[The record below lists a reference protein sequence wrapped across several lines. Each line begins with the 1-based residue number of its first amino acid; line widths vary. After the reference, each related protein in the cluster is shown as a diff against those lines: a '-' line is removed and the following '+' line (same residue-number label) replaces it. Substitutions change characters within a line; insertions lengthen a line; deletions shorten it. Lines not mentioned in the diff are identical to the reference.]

1 MSLPSLLGAGRARQ
15 FAGLIGCGV
24 AQVGVAVGTAYL
36 VRHSFDA
43 FLRSDQALDT
53 TALTLMLA
61 GFAGIAGA
69 LILFRTLERATAEA
83 LGQSFVGSV
92 RHKLFK
98 HLLTVPLREFQ
109 RRRRG
114 HLMLR
119 FIGDLNAL
127 RLWVSQG
134 LAPLLIGSISIAGT
148 LTMLAI
154 MNLRIAAAI
163 GAVSLTA
170 MTVMLLFGPTLAKR
184 VREARRRR
192 SQLAG
197 NLGEK
202 LSSAAVVQAFG
213 RSQKEQR
220 RLRRQ
225 TRRLIAAAV
234 SRARMSAIVR
244 VLPEAGATLCVGLV
258 IFVGMFEIERGTA
271 TPGTLFA
278 TLTVLGLLA
287 TPLRDLARVFDY
299 WQNFK
304 VARQKIETFLAL
316 PSMERGKRRRAEL
329 DVKKGRLVMSGVGI
343 EPGVTDLTVSVE
355 PGATVAI
362 VGPNGGGK
370 STLLMLAAG
379 LIPPDRGQVTIDGQD
394 LSKCT
399 LVSIRQAVGIMSPTL
414 PLLSGTLGWN
424 LRYRVP
430 DASDEEIAR
439 IAARCGIDLAE
450 PHFPAGLESRL
461 QESSRNIP
469 TGLAQRICLARALM
483 GAPPVLLLDE
493 PDSELDTAGRSML
506 NRVLRDR
513 QGTTLVVTHDPQRLL
528 STNRVWHVAGGRIV
542 EHGTPAEILACDG
555 PTTRLFGLR
564 PGQLVAAHGVAD
576 AG

>member
-1 MSLPSLLGAGRARQ
+1 MGQPGA
-15 FAGLIGCGV
+15 
-24 AQVGVAVGTAYL
+24 
-36 VRHSFDA
+36 
-43 FLRSDQALDT
+43 
-53 TALTLMLA
+53 
-61 GFAGIAGA
+61 
-69 LILFRTLERATAEA
+69 
-83 LGQSFVGSV
+83 
-92 RHKLFK
+92 
-98 HLLTVPLREFQ
+98 
-109 RRRRG
+109 
-114 HLMLR
+114 
-119 FIGDLNAL
+119 
-127 RLWVSQG
+127 
-134 LAPLLIGSISIAGT
+134 APLLIGSISIAGT
-148 LTMLAI
+148 LTMLAT
-154 MNLRIAAAI
+154 MNLRIAAAV

-170 MTVMLLFGPTLAKR
+170 MTVMLLFGPTLARR

-343 EPGVTDLTVSVE
+343 EPGATDLTVSVE

-379 LIPPDRGQVTIDGQD
+379 LIPPDRGRSRSTDRTCPD
-394 LSKCT
+394 AHWYRSARRSASC
-399 LVSIRQAVGIMSPTL
+399 RQPC

-430 DASDEEIAR
+430 DASDEDIAR
-439 IAARCGIDLAE
+439 IAARCGIDLEE

-528 STNRVWHVAGGRIV
+528 SANRVWHVAGGRIV

-564 PGQLVAAHGVAD
+564 PGQLVAAHGVAA

>member
-15 FAGLIGCGV
+15 FAGLIGWGV
-24 AQVGVAVGTAYL
+24 AQAGVAVAAAYL
-36 VRHSFDA
+36 VRHAFDT
-43 FLRSDQALDT
+43 FLRSQEALDVP
-53 TALTLMLA
+53 ALALMLA
-61 GFAGIAGA
+61 GFAAIAAA
-69 LILFRTLERATAEA
+69 LIVFRTQERGTAEA

-98 HLLTVPLREFQ
+98 HLLSVPLREFQ

-134 LAPLLIGSISIAGT
+134 IARLLIGSIMIAGT
-148 LTMLAI
+148 LAALAV
-154 MNLRIAAAI
+154 MNLRIAVVV
-163 GAVSLTA
+163 GAVALTA
-170 MTVMLLFGPTLAKR
+170 MLAMLAFGPPLARR

-213 RSQKEQR
+213 RSRKEQR

-225 TRRLIAAAV
+225 TKRLIAAAV
-234 SRARMSAIVR
+234 SRARLSAIVR
-244 VLPEAGATLCVGLV
+244 VLPEAGATLCVGLI
-258 IFVGMFEIERGTA
+258 IFVGMFEMERGAA

-278 TLTVLGLLA
+278 TITVLGLLA
-287 TPLRDLARVFDY
+287 SPLRDLARVFDY

-304 VARQKIETFLAL
+304 VARHKIEQFLAM
-316 PSMERGKRRRAEL
+316 PSMERGQRRRVEL
-329 DVKKGRLVMSGVGI
+329 SVGEGRLVLDGVGLD
-343 EPGVTDLTVSVE
+343 PGAADLGVTAG
-355 PGATVAI
+355 PGETIAI

-379 LIPPDRGQVTIDGQD
+379 LIQPDRGLVTIDGQN

-399 LVSIRQAVGIMSPTL
+399 LPSIRQAVGIMSPSL

-430 DASDEEIAR
+430 DASVEDITR
-439 IAARCGIDLAE
+439 IATQCGIDLE
-450 PHFPAGLESRL
+450 SPHVPDGLETRL
-461 QESSRNIP
+461 QEGSRNIP

-483 GAPPVLLLDE
+483 GAPPILLLDE
-493 PDSELDTAGRSML
+493 PDSELDTAGRTML

-513 QGTTLVVTHDPQRLL
+513 SGLTLVVTHDPQRLL
-528 STNRVWHVAGGRIV
+528 SADRLWHVAGGRVI
-542 EHGTPAEILACDG
+542 EQGCPREILRGDG
-555 PTTRLFGLR
+555 PTTRLFRLR
-564 PGQLVAAHGVAD
+564 PGQLVAAR
-576 AG
+576 

>member
-1 MSLPSLLGAGRARQ
+1 MRLPSLLGAGRARQ
-15 FAGLIGCGV
+15 FAGLIGWGI
-24 AQVGVAVGTAYL
+24 AQACVAVATAYL
-36 VRHSFDA
+36 VRHAFDT
-43 FLRSDQALDT
+43 FLRSQQALDVK
-53 TALTLMLA
+53 ALTAMLG
-61 GFAGIAGA
+61 GFAAIAGA
-69 LILFRTLERATAEA
+69 LILFRTFERGTAEA

-98 HLLTVPLREFQ
+98 HLLSVPLREVQ

-134 LAPLLIGSISIAGT
+134 VARLLIGGIMIAGT
-148 LTMLAI
+148 LAALAV
-154 MNLRIAAAI
+154 MNLRIAV
-163 GAVSLTA
+163 AVGTVALTA
-170 MTVMLLFGPTLAKR
+170 MTAMLLFGPLLARR

-213 RSQKEQR
+213 RSRKEQR

-225 TRRLIAAAV
+225 TKRLIAAAV
-234 SRARMSAIVR
+234 SRARLSALVR

-258 IFVGMFEIERGTA
+258 ILVGMFELERGAA

-287 TPLRDLARVFDY
+287 SPLRDLARVFDY

-304 VARQKIETFLAL
+304 VARQKIEQFLAL
-316 PSMERGKRRRAEL
+316 PSMERDRRRRVEL
-329 DVKKGRLVMSGVGI
+329 TVGEGRLVLDGVGL
-343 EPGVTDLTVSVE
+343 D
-355 PGATVAI
+355 PGAADLDVAAGPGETIAI

-379 LIPPDRGQVTIDGQD
+379 LIVPDRGRVTIDGQD
-394 LSKCT
+394 LSACT
-399 LVSIRQAVGIMSPTL
+399 LPSIRAAIGIMSPAL
-414 PLLSGTLGWN
+414 PLLSGTLEWN

-430 DASDEEIAR
+430 EASNEDVAGIAVQ
-439 IAARCGIDLAE
+439 CGVDLDS
-450 PHFPAGLESRL
+450 PHMPGGLDTRL
-461 QESSRNIP
+461 QENSRNIP

-483 GAPPVLLLDE
+483 GAPPILLLDE
-493 PDSELDTAGRSML
+493 PDSELDTAGRTML

-513 QGTTLVVTHDPQRLL
+513 SGLTLVVTHDPQRLL
-528 STNRVWHVAGGRIV
+528 SADRVWHVAGGRV
-542 EHGTPAEILACDG
+542 LEQGSPGEILRHDG

-564 PGQLVAAHGVAD
+564 PGQLVAAR
-576 AG
+576 

>member
-15 FAGLIGCGV
+15 FAGLIGCGA

-36 VRHSFDA
+36 VRHSFDT
-43 FLRSDQALDT
+43 FLRTDQPLDT
-53 TALTLMLA
+53 TALALMLA

-134 LAPLLIGSISIAGT
+134 LAPLLIGSIMIAGT
-148 LTMLAI
+148 LAMLAV
-154 MNLRIAAAI
+154 MNPRIAAAV
-163 GAVSLTA
+163 GTVSLTA
-170 MTVMLLFGPTLAKR
+170 MSVMLLFGPTLAGR

-213 RSQKEQR
+213 RAQKEQR

-225 TRRLIAAAV
+225 TKRLIAAAV
-234 SRARMSAIVR
+234 SRARISAVVR

-258 IFVGMFEIERGTA
+258 IFVGMFEMERGAA

-287 TPLRDLARVFDY
+287 TPLRDMARVFDY

-304 VARQKIETFLAL
+304 VARQKIEVFLAL
-316 PSMERGKRRRAEL
+316 PSMERGQRRRTELRVKDGLLALQRVGIDPGAAEL
-329 DVKKGRLVMSGVGI
+329 TI
-343 EPGVTDLTVSVE
+343 AAEPGE
-355 PGATVAI
+355 TVAI

-379 LIPPDRGQVTIDGQD
+379 LIQPDRGRVTIDGQD
-394 LSKCT
+394 LSTCT
-399 LVSIRQAVGIMSPTL
+399 LMSIRQAVGIMSPNL

-424 LRYRVP
+424 LRYRMP
-430 DASDEEIAR
+430 DASEEEIVRVAE
-439 IAARCGIDLAE
+439 RCGVDLDG
-450 PHFPAGLESRL
+450 PHFPAGLETRL
-461 QESSRNIP
+461 HESSRNIP
-469 TGLAQRICLARALM
+469 TGLAQRICFARALM
-483 GAPPVLLLDE
+483 GAPPILLLDE

-506 NRVLRDR
+506 NRVLRGR
-513 QGTTLVVTHDPQRLL
+513 AGTTLVVTHDPQRLL
-528 STNRVWHVAGGRIV
+528 SAGRVWHVAGGRII
-542 EHGTPAEILACDG
+542 EHGPPDEILACDG

-564 PGQLVAAHGVAD
+564 PGQLVAARGVAD
-576 AG
+576 GG

>member
-1 MSLPSLLGAGRARQ
+1 MRLPSLLGAGRARQ

-24 AQVGVAVGTAYL
+24 AQVGVAIGTAYL
-36 VRHSFDA
+36 VRHAFDT
-43 FLRSDQALDT
+43 FIRTGQTLDV
-53 TALTLMLA
+53 TALGLMLG
-61 GFAGIAGA
+61 GFGAIAA
-69 LILFRTLERATAEA
+69 SLILFRTLERGIAEA

-92 RHKLFK
+92 RHKLFR
-98 HLLTVPLREFQ
+98 HLLAVPLREFQ

-134 LAPLLIGSISIAGT
+134 LARLLIGSIMIVGT
-148 LTMLAI
+148 LAVLATL
-154 MNLRIAAAI
+154 NLRIAAAI
-163 GAVSLTA
+163 GAVSLVA
-170 MTVMLLFGPTLAKR
+170 MSVMLLFGPALARR

-192 SQLAG
+192 AQLAG

-213 RSQKEQR
+213 RARKEQR

-225 TRRLIAAAV
+225 TKRLIAAHV
-234 SRARMSAIVR
+234 SKARLSALVR

-258 IFVGMFEIERGTA
+258 IFIGMVELDRGTA

-278 TLTVLGLLA
+278 SLTVLGLLA
-287 TPLRDLARVFDY
+287 APLRDLARVFDY

-316 PSMERGKRRRAEL
+316 PSMERDKRRRTDLKLGE
-329 DVKKGRLVMSGVGI
+329 GRLSLDAVGI
-343 EPGVTDLTVSVE
+343 DPGAAALTVTAGPDE
-355 PGATVAI
+355 TIAI

-379 LIPPDRGQVTIDGQD
+379 MIQPDRGTVAIDGLD
-394 LSKCT
+394 LSTCT
-399 LVSIRQAVGIMSPTL
+399 LPSIRQAIGIMSPAL
-414 PLLSGTLGWN
+414 PLLRGTLGWN
-424 LRYRVP
+424 LRYRAPEATV
-430 DASDEEIAR
+430 EEIR
-439 IAARCGIDLAE
+439 GMAARCAVDLDSA
-450 PHFPAGLESRL
+450 HFPDGLETRL
-461 QESSRNIP
+461 QEASRNIP

-483 GAPPVLLLDE
+483 GAPPILLLDE

-506 NRVLRDR
+506 NRVLRAR
-513 QGTTLVVTHDPQRLL
+513 TGLTLVVTHDPQRLL
-528 STNRVWHVAGGRIV
+528 SADRVWHVAGGRII
-542 EHGTPAEILACDG
+542 EQGTPEDLLNGDG

-564 PGQLVAAHGVAD
+564 PGQLVAVR
-576 AG
+576 

>member
-1 MSLPSLLGAGRARQ
+1 MRLPSLLGAGRARL

-24 AQVGVAVGTAYL
+24 AQVGVAIGTAYL
-36 VRHSFDA
+36 VRHAFDA
-43 FLRSDQALDT
+43 FLRSDQPLDK
-53 TALTLMLA
+53 AGLALMLA

-69 LILFRTLERATAEA
+69 LILFRMLERATAEA

-98 HLLTVPLREFQ
+98 HLLTVPMREFQ

-134 LAPLLIGSISIAGT
+134 LAPLLIGSMMIAGT
-148 LTMLAI
+148 VTMLAI
-154 MNLRIAAAI
+154 MNLRIAAAV
-163 GAVSLTA
+163 ATVSLTA
-170 MTVMLLFGPTLAKR
+170 MAVMLLFGPPLSRR

-192 SQLAG
+192 SHLAG

-234 SRARMSAIVR
+234 SRARISALVR

-258 IFVGMFEIERGTA
+258 IFVGLFEMQRGTA
-271 TPGTLFA
+271 TAGTLFA

-287 TPLRDLARVFDY
+287 TPLRDLARVFDH

-304 VARQKIETFLAL
+304 VARQKIEVFLAL
-316 PSMERGKRRRAEL
+316 PSMERGTRRRAEL
-329 DVKKGRLVMSGVGI
+329 SVRGGRLGLDGAGI
-343 EPGVTDLTVSVE
+343 DPGAADLTVAAE
-355 PGATVAI
+355 PGETVAV

-379 LIPPDRGQVTIDGQD
+379 LVQPDRGRVTIDEQD

-399 LVSIRQAVGIMSPTL
+399 LVSIRRAVGIMSPSL

-430 DASDEEIAR
+430 DASEEEIAQV
-439 IAARCGIDLAE
+439 AARCGVDPKG
-450 PHFPAGLESRL
+450 PHFPRGLETRL

-483 GAPPVLLLDE
+483 GEPPILLLDE
-493 PDSELDTAGRSML
+493 PDSELDSAGRNML

-513 QGTTLVVTHDPQRLL
+513 GGTTIVVTHDPQRLL
-528 STNRVWHVAGGRIV
+528 SADRVWHLAGGRIV
-542 EHGTPAEILACDG
+542 EQGTPDEILACDG

-564 PGQLVAAHGVAD
+564 PGQLVAAHGA
-576 AG
+576 AR

>member
-1 MSLPSLLGAGRARQ
+1 MGLPSLLGAGRARQ
-15 FAGLIGCGV
+15 FAGLIGWGV
-24 AQVGVAVGTAYL
+24 AQAGVAVATAYL
-36 VRHSFDA
+36 VRHAFDT
-43 FLRSDQALDT
+43 FLRSQQALDVQ
-53 TALTLMLA
+53 ALALMLA
-61 GFAGIAGA
+61 GFAAMAAA
-69 LILFRTLERATAEA
+69 LIVFRTQERGTAES

-98 HLLTVPLREFQ
+98 HLLSVPLREFQ

-134 LAPLLIGSISIAGT
+134 IARLLIGSIMIAGT
-148 LTMLAI
+148 LAALAV
-154 MNLRIAAAI
+154 MNLRIAI
-163 GAVSLTA
+163 VVGAVALLAMTA
-170 MTVMLLFGPTLAKR
+170 MLAFGPPLARR

-213 RSQKEQR
+213 RSRKEQR

-225 TRRLIAAAV
+225 TKRLIAASV
-234 SRARMSAIVR
+234 SRARLSALVR
-244 VLPEAGATLCVGLV
+244 VLPEAGATFCVGLI
-258 IFVGMFEIERGTA
+258 IFVGMFELERGAA

-278 TLTVLGLLA
+278 TITILGLLA
-287 TPLRDLARVFDY
+287 SPLRDLARVFDY

-304 VARQKIETFLAL
+304 VARQKIERFLAL
-316 PSMERGKRRRAEL
+316 PSMERGQRRRAEL
-329 DVKKGRLVMSGVGI
+329 SVGEGRLVLDGVGL
-343 EPGVTDLTVSVE
+343 D
-355 PGATVAI
+355 PGATDLSVTAGPGETIAI

-379 LIPPDRGQVTIDGQD
+379 LIQPDRGLVTIDGQN

-399 LVSIRQAVGIMSPTL
+399 LPSIRQAVGIMSPSL

-430 DASDEEIAR
+430 DASVEDVAR
-439 IAARCGIDLAE
+439 VATQCGVDLE
-450 PHFPAGLESRL
+450 SPHIPAGLETRL
-461 QESSRNIP
+461 QEGSRNIP

-483 GAPPVLLLDE
+483 GAPPILLLDE
-493 PDSELDTAGRSML
+493 PDSELDTAGRTML
-506 NRVLRDR
+506 NRVLRHR
-513 QGTTLVVTHDPQRLL
+513 SGLTLVVTHDPQRLL
-528 STNRVWHVAGGRIV
+528 AADRVWHVAGGRVI
-542 EHGTPAEILACDG
+542 EQGRPNEILRGDG
-555 PTTRLFGLR
+555 PTTRLFRLR
-564 PGQLVAAHGVAD
+564 PGQLVAAR
-576 AG
+576 

>member
-15 FAGLIGCGV
+15 FAGLIGWGI
-24 AQVGVAVGTAYL
+24 AQAGVAVATAYL
-36 VRHSFDA
+36 VRHAFDT
-43 FLRSDQALDT
+43 FLRSQQALDVR
-53 TALTLMLA
+53 ALALMLA
-61 GFAGIAGA
+61 GFAAMAAA
-69 LILFRTLERATAEA
+69 LIVFRTLERGTAEA

-98 HLLTVPLREFQ
+98 HLLSVPLREFQ

-134 LAPLLIGSISIAGT
+134 IARLLIGSIMIAGT
-148 LTMLAI
+148 LAALAV
-154 MNLRIAAAI
+154 MNLRIAVVV
-163 GAVSLTA
+163 GAVALTA
-170 MTVMLLFGPTLAKR
+170 MLAMLAFGPRLARR

-213 RSQKEQR
+213 RSRKEQR

-225 TRRLIAAAV
+225 TRRLIATAV
-234 SRARMSAIVR
+234 SRARLSAIVR
-244 VLPEAGATLCVGLV
+244 VLPEAGATLCVGLI
-258 IFVGMFEIERGTA
+258 IFVGMFELERGAA

-278 TLTVLGLLA
+278 TITILGLLA
-287 TPLRDLARVFDY
+287 SPLRDLARVFDY

-304 VARQKIETFLAL
+304 VARQKIEQFLAL
-316 PSMERGKRRRAEL
+316 PSMERGQRRRVDLSVGE
-329 DVKKGRLVMSGVGI
+329 GRLVLDGVGL
-343 EPGVTDLTVSVE
+343 D
-355 PGATVAI
+355 PGATDLSVTAGPGETIAI

-379 LIPPDRGQVTIDGQD
+379 LIQPDRGLVTIDGQN

-399 LVSIRQAVGIMSPTL
+399 LPSIRQAVGIMSPSL

-430 DASDEEIAR
+430 DASVEDIAR
-439 IAARCGIDLAE
+439 VAKQCGVDLE
-450 PHFPAGLESRL
+450 SPHVPEGLETRL
-461 QESSRNIP
+461 QEGSRNIP

-483 GAPPVLLLDE
+483 GAPPILLLDE
-493 PDSELDTAGRSML
+493 PDSELDTAGRTML

-513 QGTTLVVTHDPQRLL
+513 LGLTLVVTHDPQRLL
-528 STNRVWHVAGGRIV
+528 AADRVWHVAGGRVI
-542 EHGTPAEILACDG
+542 EQGRPGEILRGDG
-555 PTTRLFGLR
+555 PTTRLFRLR
-564 PGQLVAAHGVAD
+564 PGQLVAAR
-576 AG
+576 